1 MLPVGPLIDCG
12 ATFTGAVIGASLGHK
27 IPRRLKE
34 KLPLIFG
41 AASMAL
47 GIIMINKIHIIPA
60 VILALL
66 LGSIIGELLK
76 IESNIEKV
84 AKKIQVPIQRIFA
97 SGGSDIDEQTMLL
110 QFVSVLVLFSASGT
124 GIFGALNEGI
134 THDTAILVSKAFL
147 DFFTAAIFG
156 ASIGYIVATTV
167 IPQFIILVGLYYLSH
182 VIVPLTTDE
191 MIQDFS
197 ACGGIIMLVT
207 GFRICNIKNFPI
219 ANMLPALVLV
229 LFVSHYWGMFF

>member
-1 MLPVGPLIDCG
+1 MIPVGPIIDSG
-12 ATFTGAVIGASLGHK
+12 ATLAGALLGASLGHL
-27 IPRRLKE
+27 IPQRLKTV
-34 KLPLIFG
+34 LPLTFG

-47 GIIMINKIHIIPA
+47 GIIMIEKIHIIPA

-66 LGSIIGELLK
+66 LGSILGEILK
-76 IESNIEKV
+76 IEPNIEKV
-84 AKKIQVPIQRIFA
+84 ARKIQGPIQKLF
-97 SGGSDIDEQTMLL
+97 SKGNSQVDEQTMLV
-110 QFVSVLVLFSASGT
+110 QYVSVLVLFSASGT

-156 ASIGYIVATTV
+156 ASIGYIVTSTV
-167 IPQFIILVGLYYLSH
+167 IPQIVILVSLYYLSH
-182 VIVPLTTDE
+182 FILPLATE
-191 MIQDFS
+191 GMRADFS

-229 LFVSHYWGMFF
+229 MFISHYWALIF